1 MVEQNIMHP
10 LYVLMLISSSMV
22 VYKVP
27 AFAFPIMSKWFTSSK
42 GPIFYEQIHF
52 KIYDKFPFSTMRSE
66 WSLSIFMCFVWVI
79 STCKLVIASCF
90 TALVLLWPGFT
101 TLVLLWLV
109 LLLWLCDHFFRIY
122 SIGYFFLVILSAK
135 PWSCTC
141 FLSNNTLMYLVV
153 VYTFP

>member
-1 MVEQNIMHP
+1 MCSIPFVTWNGMVEQNIMHP

-52 KIYDKFPFSTMRSE
+52 KIYDKIPFSTMRSE

-90 TALVLLWPGFT
+90 TALVLLWPCFT
-101 TLVLLWLV
+101 TLVLLWPLLDGFDRPFFDWSIVFV
-109 LLLWLCDHFFRIY
+109 LLLWLCDHFLRI
-122 SIGYFFLVILSAK
+122 
-135 PWSCTC
+135 
-141 FLSNNTLMYLVV
+141 
-153 VYTFP
+153 